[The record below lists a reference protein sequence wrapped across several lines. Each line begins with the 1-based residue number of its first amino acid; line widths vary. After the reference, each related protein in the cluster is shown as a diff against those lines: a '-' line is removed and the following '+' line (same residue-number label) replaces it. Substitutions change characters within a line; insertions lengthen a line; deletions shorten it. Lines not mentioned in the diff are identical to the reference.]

1 MICGVIIDK
10 EAKELNKEFD
20 YNIPKSLEDV
30 VTIGVRVKVPFR
42 NTVVLGYVISIK
54 EKSEF
59 SKLKNVIECLDIIPS
74 FTEEMIEIAKN
85 ISKSTASFI
94 STCLNQM
101 IPSAIKAKYKKTIK
115 VIDSANFIDGM
126 DYNDVSDLKLLK
138 KEILDHKVEILY
150 DFEDKSNKKEE
161 VYVIQKDFTYSPKT
175 NNEKEVLNF
184 LKYNQCIKRSV
195 LNKEVSL
202 STVNNLEKK
211 KVIEF
216 IKKEEY
222 RKPLSNPYY
231 KKVDLNDEQKDALN
245 EIDLKNPSIYL
256 IHGITGSG
264 KTEIYLELIEETI
277 KTRNVIFLV
286 PEISLTPM
294 FSNRLIGRFNDNV
307 AVIHSKLSDGEKYD
321 EYRRIQRGEVK
332 IVVGPRSAIFS
343 PIKNVGLIIIDEEH
357 EDSYIQDVNPK
368 YNAIEVAK
376 FRAKYNNSTLILGSA
391 TPNVC
396 HYKEAL
402 DSKIKLVELKNR
414 ALGKMPKCELVDMKN
429 ELLEG
434 NKSIFS
440 KSLISKISD
449 RLKNKEQTIL
459 FLNRRG
465 FSSFLLCR
473 SCGYVVKCKN
483 CDISLTYHKEINKLR
498 CHYCGYEQDILNT
511 CPECSSNKIKFMGIG
526 TEKVQEEVRNFFKD
540 ARVLRM
546 DTDTVSKKNSSEAI
560 LDSFKKGEADILIG
574 TQMIAKGLDFE
585 NVTLVG
591 VLNADLTL
599 KLPGYKM
606 AEKTFDL
613 ISQVSGRAGRHK
625 DNGEVVIQ
633 GYDIDN
639 YAIKTAV
646 KSDYNTFY
654 NYEIMIR
661 KIASYPPFSIMKRII
676 FESNNDLDSYNEAFK
691 IKNRFNEV
699 LPDVEVLGPTKCDVS
714 RIKNIFRNQ
723 IVLKY
728 HNLNVD
734 DYLFKMVEFYK
745 DKSISINIDE
755 M

>member
-126 DYNDVSDLKLLK
+126 NYNDVSDLKLLK
-138 KEILDHKVEILY
+138 KEILDHKVEIIY
-150 DFEDKSNKKEE
+150 DFEDKTNKKEE
-161 VYVIQKDFTYSPKT
+161 IYVIQKDFTYNPKT

-231 KKVDLNDEQKDALN
+231 KKVDLNDEQIEALN
-245 EIDLKNPSIYL
+245 KIDLKNPSTYL

-402 DSKIKLVELKNR
+402 DSKINLIELKNR

-440 KSLISKISD
+440 KSLISKITD

-526 TEKVQEEVRNFFKD
+526 TEKVQEEVSNFFKD

-661 KIASYPPFSIMKRII
+661 KIASYPPFSTMKRII
-676 FESNNDLDSYNEAFK
+676 FESSNEIDSYSEACR
-691 IKNRFNEV
+691 IKSRFTEV
-699 LPDVEVLGPTKCDVS
+699 LPDIEILGPTKCDIS
-714 RIKNIFRNQ
+714 KIKNIYRTQ
-723 IVLKY
+723 IILKY
-728 HNLNVD
+728 NDLNVD

-745 DKSISINIDE
+745 NRNISINIDE